1 MKFLA
6 FFTYVVAVAAAFRSV
21 HRTRGVVVTSRKVA
35 GIQPPKTND
44 NDEKDGEFSINELMQ
59 NILSALPQ
67 VMDPSGWKNEMDP
80 SRMIKNPPSYVRA
93 QTLSGWKKSQSG
105 SKHQS
110 YHDMDVAEE
119 FAKRWNVFLDKNTQ
133 KYTYAA
139 SQSNKLK
146 GLLDELD
153 ELQLI
158 EALDEYMAAKDNE
171 NFVAKGVAQSF
182 SPMNSR
188 LNPSY
193 LKKEPKRL
201 YKGVKLSQIHKK
213 LKSDPSYFDH

>member
-1 MKFLA
+1 M
-6 FFTYVVAVAAAFRSV
+6 SV
-21 HRTRGVVVTSRKVA
+21 HK
-35 GIQPPKTND
+35 
-44 NDEKDGEFSINELMQ
+44 L
-59 NILSALPQ
+59 
-67 VMDPSGWKNEMDP
+67 
-80 SRMIKNPPSYVRA
+80 
-93 QTLSGWKKSQSG
+93 LSGWKKSQSG